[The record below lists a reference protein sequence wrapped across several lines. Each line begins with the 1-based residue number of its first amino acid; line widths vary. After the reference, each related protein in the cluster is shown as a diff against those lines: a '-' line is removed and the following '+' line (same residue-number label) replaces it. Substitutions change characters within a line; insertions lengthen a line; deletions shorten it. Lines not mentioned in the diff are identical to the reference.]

1 MSKTHRLGDLQ
12 LAILRV
18 LWRRGTAAVTEVHK
32 DLEEERGLAPTTI
45 ATMLVKLEKKGVVA
59 HSREGRRFLYR
70 AIVSEGEVR
79 STMVGD
85 LTQRLFAGDP
95 AALVSHL
102 LVEHEIDPTDLER
115 LREMIALQSEE
126 PTRSEEPS
134 RQDRPTR
141 QDRPSEPNKETRP

>member
-18 LWRRGTAAVTEVHK
+18 LWRRGTAAVAEVHK

-102 LVEHEIDPTDLER
+102 LAEHEIDPADLDR
-115 LREMIALQSEE
+115 LKEMIAQQPEQLTELIE
-126 PTRSEEPS
+126 PTKPVTQREPK
-134 RQDRPTR
+134 
-141 QDRPSEPNKETRP
+141 EPNKETRP